1 MKDIIIRHY
10 LFDNIHCEPTHQTGS
25 TLRKLCAQMAPKLA
39 KLDIRLVLQEAV
51 SENPEPGNIR
61 LMNRVTFSCPDEDLP
76 ERDLDEILGLQ
87 VTYEPCRTCSDEA
100 GFPVACRT
108 VMVEEQGYQ
117 ALPSGLI
124 ADAMLRFSF
133 SVLSGGQ
140 EACDPHVCGGH
151 CEGCHG
157 GH

>member
-10 LFDNIHCEPTHQTGS
+10 LFEEIHCEPTHQTGS
-25 TLRKLCAQMAPKLA
+25 TLRKLCSQMAPKLA

-51 SENPEPGNIR
+51 MENPNPDNIR
-61 LMNRVTFSCPDEDLP
+61 MMNRVTFSCPEEDLP

-87 VTYEPCRTCSDEA
+87 VTYEPCRTCSDGA
-100 GFPVACRT
+100 GFPVSCRT
-108 VMVEEQGYQ
+108 VMVEDQGYQ

-133 SVLSGGQ
+133 SVLSGVQ
-140 EACDPHVCGGH
+140 ACDPNGCGGC

-157 GH
+157 TH

>member
-1 MKDIIIRHY
+1 MKNIVIRHY
-10 LFDNIHCEPTHQTGS
+10 IAEKVHCEPTAQTGQ

-39 KLDIRLVLQEAV
+39 RLDVSLSLQEALL
-51 SENPEPGNIR
+51 EEPGPESIGM
-61 LMNRVTFSCPDEDLP
+61 MNRVTFSCPEEEMP
-76 ERDLDEILGLQ
+76 ERTLDEILGLQ

-100 GFPVACRT
+100 GFPVSCRT

-117 ALPSGLI
+117 ALPSGLV

-133 SVLSGGQ
+133 AVLSGG
-140 EACDPHVCGGH
+140 ESCDSHGCSGC

>member
-10 LFDNIHCEPTHQTGS
+10 LFEEIHCEPTHQTGA
-25 TLRKLCAQMAPKLA
+25 TLRKLCSQMAPKLA

-51 SENPEPGNIR
+51 MENPNPDNIR
-61 LMNRVTFSCPDEDLP
+61 MMNRVTFSCPEEDLP

-100 GFPVACRT
+100 GFPVSCRT
-108 VMVEEQGYQ
+108 VMVEDQGYQ
-117 ALPSGLI
+117 ALPSGLL

-133 SVLSGGQ
+133 SVLSGVQ
-140 EACDPHVCGGH
+140 ACDTHGCGGC

-157 GH
+157 SH

>member
-1 MKDIIIRHY
+1 MKDIVIRHY
-10 LFDNIHCEPTHQTGS
+10 IFEQIHCEPTRQTGE

-39 KLDIRLVLQEAV
+39 KLEVKLVLQEAV
-51 SENPEPGNIR
+51 VENPDPGNIR
-61 LMNRVTFSCPDEDLP
+61 MMNRVTFSCPEDEMP
-76 ERDLDEILGLQ
+76 EQDLDEILGLQ

-124 ADAMLRFSF
+124 ADALLRFSF
-133 SVLSGGQ
+133 SVLAGGQ
-140 EACDPHVCGGH
+140 TCDTHSCGG
-151 CEGCHG
+151 CCDGCHG

>member
-1 MKDIIIRHY
+1 LKDIVIRHY
-10 LFDNIHCEPTHQTGS
+10 IFEQIHCEPTRQTGE

-39 KLDIRLVLQEAV
+39 KLEVKLVLQEAV
-51 SENPEPGNIR
+51 VENPDPGNIR
-61 LMNRVTFSCPDEDLP
+61 MMNRVTFSCPEEEMP
-76 ERDLDEILGLQ
+76 EQDLDEILGLQ
-87 VTYEPCRTCSDEA
+87 VAYEPCRTCSDEA

-124 ADAMLRFSF
+124 ADALLRFSF
-133 SVLSGGQ
+133 SVLAGGQ
-140 EACDPHVCGGH
+140 TCDTHSCGG
-151 CEGCHG
+151 CCDGCHG

>member
-1 MKDIIIRHY
+1 MKDIVIRHY
-10 LFDNIHCEPTHQTGS
+10 IFEQIHCEPTRQTGE

-39 KLDIRLVLQEAV
+39 KLEVKLVLQEAV
-51 SENPEPGNIR
+51 VENPDPGNIR
-61 LMNRVTFSCPDEDLP
+61 MMNRVTFSCPEEEMP
-76 ERDLDEILGLQ
+76 EQALDEILGLQ

-124 ADAMLRFSF
+124 ADALLRFSF
-133 SVLSGGQ
+133 SVLAGGQ
-140 EACDPHVCGGH
+140 TCDTHSCGG
-151 CEGCHG
+151 CCDGCHG

>member
-1 MKDIIIRHY
+1 MKDIVIRHY
-10 LFDNIHCEPTHQTGS
+10 IFEQIHCEPTRQTGE

-39 KLDIRLVLQEAV
+39 KLEVKLVLQEAV
-51 SENPEPGNIR
+51 VENPDPGNIGM
-61 LMNRVTFSCPDEDLP
+61 MNRVTFSCPEEEMP
-76 ERDLDEILGLQ
+76 EQDLDEILGLQ

-124 ADAMLRFSF
+124 ADALLRFSF
-133 SVLSGGQ
+133 SVLAGGQ
-140 EACDPHVCGGH
+140 TCDTHSCGG
-151 CEGCHG
+151 CCDGCHG

>member
-10 LFDNIHCEPTHQTGS
+10 LFEEIHCEPTHQTGA
-25 TLRKLCAQMAPKLA
+25 TLRKLCSQMAPKLA

-51 SENPEPGNIR
+51 MENPNPDNIR
-61 LMNRVTFSCPDEDLP
+61 MMNRVTFSCPEEDLP

-87 VTYEPCRTCSDEA
+87 VTYELCRTCSDEA
-100 GFPVACRT
+100 GFPVSCRT
-108 VMVEEQGYQ
+108 VMVEDQGYQ

-133 SVLSGGQ
+133 SVLSGVQ
-140 EACDPHVCGGH
+140 ACDPNGCGGC

-157 GH
+157 SH

>member
-1 MKDIIIRHY
+1 LKDIVIRHY
-10 LFDNIHCEPTHQTGS
+10 IFEQVHCEPTRQTGE

-39 KLDIRLVLQEAV
+39 KLEVKLVLQEAV
-51 SENPEPGNIR
+51 VENPDPGNIR
-61 LMNRVTFSCPDEDLP
+61 MMNRVTFSCPEEEMP
-76 ERDLDEILGLQ
+76 EQDLDEILGLQ
-87 VTYEPCRTCSDEA
+87 VTHEPCRTCSDEA

-124 ADAMLRFSF
+124 ADALLRFSF
-133 SVLSGGQ
+133 SVLAGGQ
-140 EACDPHVCGGH
+140 TCDTHSCGGC

>member
-1 MKDIIIRHY
+1 MKDIVIRHY
-10 LFDNIHCEPTHQTGS
+10 IFEQIHCEPTRQTGE

-39 KLDIRLVLQEAV
+39 KLEVKLVLQEAV
-51 SENPEPGNIR
+51 VENPDPGNIR
-61 LMNRVTFSCPDEDLP
+61 MMNRVTFSCPEEEMP
-76 ERDLDEILGLQ
+76 EQDLDEILGLQ
-87 VTYEPCRTCSDEA
+87 VTHEPCRTCSDEA

-124 ADAMLRFSF
+124 ADALLRFSF
-133 SVLSGGQ
+133 SVLAGGQ
-140 EACDPHVCGGH
+140 TCDTHSCGG
-151 CEGCHG
+151 CCDGCHG

>member
-1 MKDIIIRHY
+1 LKDIIIRHY
-10 LFDNIHCEPTHQTGS
+10 LFEEIHCEPTHQTGA
-25 TLRKLCAQMAPKLA
+25 TLRKLCSQMAPKLA

-51 SENPEPGNIR
+51 MENPNPDNIR
-61 LMNRVTFSCPDEDLP
+61 MMNRVTFSCPEEDLP

-87 VTYEPCRTCSDEA
+87 VTYELCRTCSDEA
-100 GFPVACRT
+100 GFPVSCRT
-108 VMVEEQGYQ
+108 VMVEDQGYQ

-133 SVLSGGQ
+133 SVLSGVQ
-140 EACDPHVCGGH
+140 ACDPNGCGGC

-157 GH
+157 SH

>member
-1 MKDIIIRHY
+1 MKDIVIRHY
-10 LFDNIHCEPTHQTGS
+10 IFEQIHCEPTLQTGE

-39 KLDIRLVLQEAV
+39 KLEVKLVLQEAV
-51 SENPEPGNIR
+51 VENPDPGNIGM
-61 LMNRVTFSCPDEDLP
+61 MNRVTFSCPEEEMP
-76 ERDLDEILGLQ
+76 EQDLDEILGLQ

-124 ADAMLRFSF
+124 ADALLRFSF
-133 SVLSGGQ
+133 SVLAGGQ
-140 EACDPHVCGGH
+140 TCDTHSCGG
-151 CEGCHG
+151 CCDGCHG